1 MHHLKEEMIK
11 NLQLKGF
18 SPKTQTAYLQYMK
31 DFTRYFGRSPVDMG
45 KAEIKEYLHYLITEK
60 QVSRSYVNC
69 AYSALRFF
77 YETTLGR
84 DWEISK
90 IPRVKSIKKL
100 PTVLDS
106 SEVKQLI
113 EVTTNLKHRAI
124 LMTTYASGL
133 RVSETAGLKLSD
145 IDSKRMQL
153 RIEQGK
159 GKKDRYALLS
169 EVNLELLR
177 EYWQK
182 YHPNNWP
189 FPGNP
194 PENSISVRSIQH
206 IFEKA
211 KQKAGIKKS
220 VSVHSLRH
228 SFATHLLEAGTDIH
242 YIQQLMG
249 HASVRTTT
257 IYIHLQKHN
266 ALKITSPLDLL
277 FGTKQ

>member
-18 SPKTQTAYLQYMK
+18 SPKTQIAYIQYMK
-31 DFTRYFGRSPVDMG
+31 HFTRHFGRSPVDLG
-45 KAEIKEYLHYLITEK
+45 ESEIKDYLHYLINEK
-60 QVSRSYVNC
+60 KVSRSYVNC
-69 AYSALRFF
+69 AYSALKFF

-84 DWEISK
+84 DWEIKK

-100 PTVLDS
+100 PTVLDN

-133 RVSETAGLKLSD
+133 RVSETASLKLSD

-169 EVNLELLR
+169 EVNLMLLR

-182 YHPNNWP
+182 YHPNNWL

-194 PENSISVRSIQH
+194 PENPISSRSIQK

-257 IYIHLQKHN
+257 IYIHLQKHD
-266 ALKITSPLDLL
+266 ALKIASPLDLL
-277 FGTKQ
+277 FGVKQ